1 MNTREAGIAYGR
13 LRNELSHGGARSDL
27 PNSSPSGVS
36 LSQHPDEHRPKR
48 PVLLAVGQQLSESA
62 ALRVAPELSD
72 PVGAL
77 EVGQLQDV
85 EQLGTGSGAERV
97 EARPQPT
104 LDLTG
109 THGWRLR
116 GRTVASVSGDWL
128 IKTIRMGSPQHQS
141 LMLQRA
147 A

>member
-1 MNTREAGIAYGR
+1 MVGPIRSPQLQPVWSQPLAAPQR
-13 LRNELSHGGARSDL
+13 APPGASGPPRSR
-27 PNSSPSGVS
+27 STT
-36 LSQHPDEHRPKR
+36 
-48 PVLLAVGQQLSESA
+48 QQSA